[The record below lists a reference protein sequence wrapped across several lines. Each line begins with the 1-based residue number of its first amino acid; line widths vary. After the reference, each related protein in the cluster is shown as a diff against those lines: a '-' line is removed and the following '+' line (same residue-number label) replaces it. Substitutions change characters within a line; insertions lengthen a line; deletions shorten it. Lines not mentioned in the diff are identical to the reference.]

1 MSFCVVGNLPQRI
14 ATQSFCVYSYRY
26 DPNLYRCPLV
36 LEEIYPKDIATQ
48 SISVFLYPVDFV
60 LMWFCAGEDLPQRIA
75 TDMHTCIDFE
85 VENL

>member
-48 SISVFLYPVDFV
+48 SLSVYLYRVDFV
-60 LMWFCAGEDLPQRIA
+60 LMSSCSGRNLPPKNCNRYA
-75 TDMHTCIDFE
+75 YLYRF
-85 VENL
+85 